1 MADPLLERL
10 GKEDGVTVT
19 PVTRPAT
26 APTGFTMPPP
36 GYGRA
41 LQRGI
46 AQGMSS
52 LDQTAANLFSVGGSF
67 PNFVSTNMQSDADR
81 RRAEVAAID
90 QAGDERPSTGQRI
103 VAETTGAVIGA
114 LPYIAGGTVIKSVPL
129 LAGIS
134 PIRNKALGSMVENAI
149 VGAVENAD
157 QGPAEMAWGAAKAA
171 GGALAG
177 TLTGGLVVRGVN
189 ATPAVRSAPSVVKR
203 AMTGAIT
210 GAAVGSAGS
219 GGDPIEAASQGIAGA
234 AFGAASRGAK
244 KGGPTPDE
252 VRANK
257 FVAALGPNTP
267 KGFKARDAYLHV
279 IPHLDETVAATGK
292 TPLTISDHKENVDT
306 TIGRLESVYQKYL
319 RPIKQDVVDPTEIAD
334 KIQDRI
340 TPEEA
345 RGKTKAADIIA
356 KDLNSRSNEY
366 RRPWRIIELEAA
378 RKRLFEARTGKS
390 AEGLQSRSDGE
401 VRADRIAEDAIRD
414 FLYKRVDAQAQLDG
428 RAPGYVANDL
438 KLAQAKLIALN
449 DILIDRAAALENQ
462 DAARKGTPWWQKT
475 NLTTAVHPSGGIVT
489 SIHGVTPMV
498 VGDKKSLKSV
508 NKLVKSAYTSRRG
521 NTATSRPPRDFVPSL
536 AASGWNDRNKQQ
548 QPADD
553 EGMDVAQKEF
563 LRSMG
568 AVFPTAA
575 PPVAK

>member
-1 MADPLLERL
+1 MAQ
-10 GKEDGVTVT
+10 
-19 PVTRPAT
+19 PVDYQAIADAASAAPAPSLP
-26 APTGFTMPPP
+26 AARNPIGFTMPPP

-41 LQRGI
+41 VQRGI
-46 AQGMSS
+46 AQGLAG
-52 LDQTAANLFSVGGSF
+52 LDQTAANLVSLGGTLPSSVS
-67 PNFVSTNMQSDADR
+67 NNMQADADR

-90 QAGDERPSTGQRI
+90 QAGEQPSTGQRI
-103 VAETTGAVIGA
+103 AAGTTGAVIAA
-114 LPYIAGGTVIKSVPL
+114 LPYIATGGPV
-129 LAGIS
+129 G
-134 PIRNKALGSMVENAI
+134 NAI

-157 QGPAEMAWGAAKAA
+157 QGPWEMAKGAAKGFVGAKAA
-171 GGALAG
+171 GMVGRVFG
-177 TLTGGLVVRGVN
+177 RGVN
-189 ATPAVRSAPSVVKR
+189 AVPVIRAAPEVVKR
-203 AMTGAIT
+203 ATT
-210 GAAVGSAGS
+210 GAATGAVIGAVAS

-234 AFGAASRGAK
+234 GFGAASRGAK

-306 TIGRLESVYQKYL
+306 TIGRLESIYKKYL
-319 RPIKQDVVDPTEIAD
+319 RPISQDVVDATEIAD
-334 KIQDRI
+334 KIQDSI

-345 RGKTKAADIIA
+345 RGKTRAADTIA
-356 KDLNSRSNEY
+356 KDLDSRSNEY
-366 RRPWRIIELEAA
+366 RQPWRIIELEAA

-428 RAPGYVANDL
+428 RTPGYVANDL

-475 NLTTAVHPSGGIVT
+475 NITTAVHPSGSVVA
-489 SIHGVTPMV
+489 SVHGVTPMI

-508 NKLVKSAYTSRRG
+508 NKLVKSAYTSPGG
-521 NTATSRPPRDFVPSL
+521 NNSTPRPPRDLVPAL
-536 AASGWNDRNKQQ
+536 AASEWNDRNKQKNTEPEQ
-548 QPADD
+548 TPGQRD
-553 EGMDVAQKEF
+553 F
-563 LRSMG
+563 LRWMG
-568 AVFPTAA
+568 QAVPTAMPPTA
-575 PPVAK
+575 PPPAGSQ